1 MPAATIIRRMR
12 ALSRIIGF
20 KGVRRRADKSE
31 VKALSSTKQ
40 LPLKLS
46 VLNDCEV
53 VGMCSVAVKCL
64 DITQNTDSEG
74 ILLTIY

>member
-1 MPAATIIRRMR
+1 M
-12 ALSRIIGF
+12 
-20 KGVRRRADKSE
+20 
-31 VKALSSTKQ
+31 KALSSTKQ
-40 LPLKLS
+40 LPLKLL

-74 ILLTIY
+74 MLLVRLLTLRDESVGSEQD